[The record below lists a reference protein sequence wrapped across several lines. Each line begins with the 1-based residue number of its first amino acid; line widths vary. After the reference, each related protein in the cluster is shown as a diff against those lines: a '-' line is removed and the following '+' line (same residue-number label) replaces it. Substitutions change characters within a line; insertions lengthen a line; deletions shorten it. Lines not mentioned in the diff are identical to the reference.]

1 MSVDAVVPPALG
13 RVTIT
18 DVARE
23 AGVSVATV
31 SKVINDRYG
40 VATATQER
48 VMAVVNK
55 LGYESSLVAASLRRR
70 RTNVIGVLVTEF
82 EPYSA
87 ELLKGIGAAAQG
99 TGYELL
105 AHSGWA
111 AGAPLDGWERR
122 SLSRLA
128 GTLIDGAILVTP
140 SVLMPETSIP
150 VVAIDPHQGR
160 GGPATVDSDN
170 IGGAHMAVEH
180 LISLGHRRIAHLRGR
195 GDLESAHLR
204 EKGYRESI
212 AAAGIRFDPALVR
225 DGGYQH
231 AEGREA
237 ALELLKL
244 PERPTAI
251 FAGNDLSA
259 IGAMEAAQDLGLRVP
274 DELSVI
280 GFDDIPE
287 ASRATP
293 RLTTVAQPMHEMGA
307 EAVRMLVDLL
317 SGGTDG
323 NRHAYLPDELI
334 VRETT
339 APPKEN

>member
-1 MSVDAVVPPALG
+1 MSVDAGVPPALG
-13 RVTIT
+13 RVTII

-40 VATATQER
+40 VAPATQER
-48 VMAVVNK
+48 VMSVVK
-55 LGYESSLVAASLRRR
+55 QLGYESSLVAASLRRR

-111 AGAPLDGWERR
+111 AGSPLDGWERR

-150 VVAIDPHQGR
+150 VVAIDPHEGR

-170 IGGAHMAVEH
+170 AGGARLAVEH
-180 LISLGHRRIAHLRGR
+180 LIALGHRRIAHLRGR
-195 GDLESAHLR
+195 ADLESAHVR
-204 EKGYRESI
+204 ERGYRESLD
-212 AAAGIRFDPALVR
+212 AAGIRFDPALVR
-225 DGGYQH
+225 DGGYQRQ
-231 AEGREA
+231 EGREA
-237 ALELLKL
+237 ALELLRL
-244 PERPTAI
+244 SEPPTAV

-259 IGAMEAAQDLGLRVP
+259 IGAMAAAAELGLRVP
-274 DELSVI
+274 DDVSVV

-287 ASRATP
+287 AARATP
-293 RLTTVAQPMHEMGA
+293 RLTTVSQPLHDMGA

-323 NRHAYLPDELI
+323 NRHVRLPDELI

-339 APPKEN
+339 AAPKEN